1 MSLSPFAAVQT
12 CRNSRLMVEARGRW
26 HRGWAKG
33 YFLSTTWRPLE
44 YWSPSQR
51 NKKPN
56 IGWKGRECRIAIG
69 QNTKREIPSCNEN
82 PTTIVGRCFVIE
94 WAFNTFPR
102 LATTLLNLIASI
114 NFCKRKCIISTTTAT
129 FCIISTTAS
138 SSPETAILGGG
149 GNFWPSPPKFAPNCQ
164 LRGIEGAMKEQIWFS
179 LGPRVLAKLGV
190 KNISCVLIRV
200 DNRFHQIQFLLL
212 VFCSLAPAWSYSW
225 RPVSKWE
232 KKADEEN
239 EWGK

>member
-82 PTTIVGRCFVIE
+82 PTTLGRCFAIE

-102 LATTLLNLIASI
+102 LETILLNLIATI
-114 NFCKRKCIISTTTAT
+114 NFCKDVHHFDNNGHLLHHFHNGQLLPRDGNFRGWRQFLT
-129 FCIISTTAS
+129 FTSQICPKLPA
-138 SSPETAILGGG
+138 AGDWG
-149 GNFWPSPPKFAPNCQ
+149 GN
-164 LRGIEGAMKEQIWFS
+164 EGTNMIFTR
-179 LGPRVLAKLGV
+179 PT
-190 KNISCVLIRV
+190 
-200 DNRFHQIQFLLL
+200 RFGQAG
-212 VFCSLAPAWSYSW
+212 C
-225 RPVSKWE
+225 
-232 KKADEEN
+232 
-239 EWGK
+239 

>member
-12 CRNSRLMVEARGRW
+12 CRNSPLMVEARGRW

-33 YFLSTTWRPLE
+33 YFLSTTCRPLE

-82 PTTIVGRCFVIE
+82 PTTLGGRCFAIE

-102 LATTLLNLIASI
+102 LETILLNLIATI
-114 NFCKRKCIISTTTAT
+114 NFCKDVHHFDNNGHLLHHFHNGQLLPRDGNFRGVAAISDLHLPNLPQ
-129 FCIISTTAS
+129 IAS
-138 SSPETAILGGG
+138 CGGLRG
-149 GNFWPSPPKFAPNCQ
+149 QWRNKYDFHSAHAFWPS
-164 LRGIEGAMKEQIWFS
+164 W
-179 LGPRVLAKLGV
+179 VLK
-190 KNISCVLIRV
+190 IY
-200 DNRFHQIQFLLL
+200 L
-212 VFCSLAPAWSYSW
+212 VCW
-225 RPVSKWE
+225 
-232 KKADEEN
+232 
-239 EWGK
+239 